1 METTGDRPQSPVSQ
15 VSELMQSLTLGI
27 VGDLGRLLKEQGLG
41 EKPIKIVEALVFAM
55 FVATETFTSAKKGL
69 EEARKALDQ
78 FHEDMIEYIFKEYF
92 YKTVKAKDMGEV
104 EARFQELNQLI
115 NERYQEYRQNFSE
128 DYHEQ
133 PVSFRRTFTSL
144 TNHLLPEPLPEGE
157 EKDRMVSVFSV
168 KLAHFWSGCLSSFE
182 APHPGTD

>member
-69 EEARKALDQ
+69 
-78 FHEDMIEYIFKEYF
+78 
-92 YKTVKAKDMGEV
+92 GGGP
-104 EARFQELNQLI
+104 
-115 NERYQEYRQNFSE
+115 ERPG
-128 DYHEQ
+128 
-133 PVSFRRTFTSL
+133 PVSRG
-144 TNHLLPEPLPEGE
+144 H
-157 EKDRMVSVFSV
+157 DRIYFQGIF
-168 KLAHFWSGCLSSFE
+168 L
-182 APHPGTD
+182 